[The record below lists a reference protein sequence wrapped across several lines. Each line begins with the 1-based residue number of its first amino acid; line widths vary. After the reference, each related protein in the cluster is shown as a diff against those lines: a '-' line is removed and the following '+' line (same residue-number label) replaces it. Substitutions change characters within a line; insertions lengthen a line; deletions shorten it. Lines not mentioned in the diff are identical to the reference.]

1 MAEAKVKLIS
11 RRDFIKGSG
20 VVVGGAAVG
29 STVLAVACAPP
40 TTETVEVV
48 REVEV
53 PGPTVEVEVEKEV
66 LVEVEKEVL
75 RETVREV
82 EVIRQVP
89 LKEVVNLNVNGVVH
103 PLKVKDNWSLA
114 FVLRQK
120 LGLTGTK
127 ISCDEGICG
136 FCAVLIDGKPILS
149 CQTLAIEMDGKDITT
164 IEGLQNPDA
173 TQMNVNTLD
182 PVQQGFVNKNGF
194 MCGLCTP
201 GAILVAKAFLA
212 KNPNPNLDDVKLAL
226 SGNLCLCGGYE
237 LIQQSVLEAARLL
250 RGG

>member
-53 PGPTVEVEVEKEV
+53 PGPVQQVEVEKV
-66 LVEVEKEVL
+66 VEVEKEVL
-75 RETVREV
+75 REVTREV

-89 LKEVVNLNVNGVVH
+89 LKEVVNLNVNGKVH

-114 FVLRQK
+114 YVLRQE

-136 FCAVLIDGKPILS
+136 FCAVIIDNKPVLA
-149 CQTLAIEMDGKDITT
+149 CQTLAIEMEGKDITT
-164 IEGLQNPDA
+164 IEGLHNPDA
-173 TQMNVNTLD
+173 TKMGVSTLD
-182 PVQQGFVNKNGF
+182 PVQQGFVNENGF
-194 MCGLCTP
+194 MCGYCTP
-201 GAILVAKAFLA
+201 ATIMVAKAYLA
-212 KNPNPNLDDVKLAL
+212 KNPNPSLDDVKLAL

-237 LIQQSVLEAARLL
+237 LIQKSVLEAARLL